1 MAITSSKGT
10 DGEHIEA
17 APVQRRGRFARH
29 CRQRWWVWLAAF
41 CLFVL
46 VIMIIIVYAI
56 LPAVSQKELDKTHLT
71 LHSLEIRDPTATS
84 FSLSINSTISGASGI
99 ASHAKLDPMTV
110 NFYLPDSED
119 AFMSLP
125 LPGISGGGDIPII
138 VQDVHTEIADMK
150 QFGGFAGLLLSSK
163 ELSFDIK
170 GRTTIHVGKL
180 HTKVN
185 YNEVVELKGFNKLE
199 GMEIQSYS
207 IISNDSDAN
216 LGGKVFIPNPTVA
229 TIQMGNVH
237 IALSLNGQALGFG
250 VIPNLTISPGDR
262 QYDFRANFTEAAMRS
277 LIGVIVTGNA
287 ALNVMGNGTEVDGVD
302 IPWLTAPLGALN
314 VTVPIVTSS

>member
-1 MAITSSKGT
+1 MVGVAGSFLLVCFGHYDHYVNIPRRPYQLQVGISVTNPSSS
-10 DGEHIEA
+10 
-17 APVQRRGRFARH
+17 
-29 CRQRWWVWLAAF
+29 
-41 CLFVL
+41 
-46 VIMIIIVYAI
+46 VYAI

-185 YNEVVELKGFNKLE
+185 YNEVVELKGL
-199 GMEIQSYS
+199 
-207 IISNDSDAN
+207 
-216 LGGKVFIPNPTVA
+216 
-229 TIQMGNVH
+229 
-237 IALSLNGQALGFG
+237 
-250 VIPNLTISPGDR
+250 
-262 QYDFRANFTEAAMRS
+262 
-277 LIGVIVTGNA
+277 
-287 ALNVMGNGTEVDGVD
+287 
-302 IPWLTAPLGALN
+302 
-314 VTVPIVTSS
+314 